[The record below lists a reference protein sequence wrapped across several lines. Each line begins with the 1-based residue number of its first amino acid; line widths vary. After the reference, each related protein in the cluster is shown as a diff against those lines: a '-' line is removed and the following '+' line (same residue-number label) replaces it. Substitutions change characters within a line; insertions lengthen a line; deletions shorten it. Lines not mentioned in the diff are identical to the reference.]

1 MTKFCGNSGIKELF
15 GWQHIV
21 LNKLIFFID
30 NLHLFL
36 HKFIKCTIT
45 LKFMKCIITDF
56 FKELLFVILDSS
68 RCHIYQI
75 QIKFANSI
83 LHYYFF

>member
-1 MTKFCGNSGIKELF
+1 
-15 GWQHIV
+15 
-21 LNKLIFFID
+21 
-30 NLHLFL
+30 
-36 HKFIKCTIT
+36 
-45 LKFMKCIITDF
+45 MKCIITDF